1 MFLLLFVVV
10 VFGSLVVLGGTVVV
24 FCISVVVDRSDVVA
38 GGDGGSVIEFA
49 TTKRLEKQIQNSI
62 ETSYVA

>member
-62 ETSYVA
+62 KTSYVA